1 MTISTTTIK
10 NSYSGSGSTSAFT
23 YNFKITA
30 NDDIQVIIRSAAG
43 VETVK
48 TLGTHY
54 NVSGVGNNSGTV
66 TFTSGNIPTATET
79 VVLRRSTTQTQAMDL
94 IDNDPMSAETIETAH
109 DKAIA
114 INQELQEQVDR
125 SLKLSRTNTMT
136 STEFTVDATNRANK
150 VLTFDATGEIAV
162 TQELGTFK
170 GSDATTTTAAYVVRD
185 IVKSTTTAQLNNIYI
200 CIQASPAGTLLTNTA
215 YWTLIVD
222 AVAASTS
229 ATAAAASASAAATSE
244 TNAASSSTGA
254 AGQAANALASRVAAQ
269 SSETNAASSATAAAS
284 SATAA
289 AGSASAAEA
298 TFDLF
303 DDSFLGAK
311 SSNPTVDNDGNALK
325 DGALYFD
332 TTNDVMKVYDLGNT
346 VWLQLTPTV
355 SNQNN
360 INAVNSNSSN
370 INAAVANASN
380 INAAVS
386 NASNINSAVSNASNI
401 NTVAGISSDVT
412 AVAGISSD
420 VQAVENIASN
430 VTSVANINS
439 NVSTVAGISGDVTAV
454 ANISSDVQ
462 AVENIKANVT
472 TVAGISS
479 NVTAVANDATDIGT
493 VATDLSGSNNIGTV
507 AGSISNVNNVGGSIS
522 NVNTV
527 SSSIANVNTVASD
540 LNEATSEIDTVA
552 TNITNVNNV
561 GNNISNVNT
570 VAGNN
575 SNIST
580 VAGINSN
587 ISTVAG
593 ISGNVT
599 TVAGDSS
606 DIQTVAGVTS
616 NLGTVAS
623 NIANVNLVGG
633 SITNVNN
640 VGSNIT
646 GVNSFADRYRVGSS
660 DPGSSND
667 AGDLF
672 FNTTGSVLKYFDGSA
687 FQTITAG
694 GITDIVQDSSPQL
707 GADLAS
713 NGNDILFADNDKAI
727 FGAGSDLQIYH
738 DPSEGSIVRDAGSGN
753 LILAGNDVQI
763 TNGARN
769 ETHID
774 CNNNGAVELYHDNSK
789 KFETTSTGATVT
801 GNLAV
806 TGTVDGRDVATD
818 GTKLDGIEASAT
830 ADQSNSEIKTAY
842 EANSDTNAFTDAEKT
857 KLSGIAANANNYV
870 LPTNLAGDDINIDTG
885 ALTGATVISDLDFN
899 VTTNTSGL
907 VTDANASIATRNL
920 TLANLGY
927 TGATDATNNTGT
939 VTSVQV
945 TPGTGLDGGGTITSS
960 GNLNITLDLSEFTDM
975 TADVVGSNDEL
986 ILLDSGAERRK
997 AINEIKLSQFNN
1009 DSGFT
1014 SNTGDITNVSAGT
1027 GLSGGGSSGSVT
1039 LNIDST
1045 VATLS
1050 GSQTLTNKS
1059 INASQLTGTLPAL
1072 DGSNL
1077 TNLPGISGW
1086 SSSSGNLLPS
1096 SASAGIYLGVS
1107 SATSSNLLK
1116 DYEEGTW
1123 SPTLNNSTSGFGTG
1137 TGKYRKIGTMV
1148 TVNFGGRQGSATDMS
1163 DNTQKTMRGLP
1174 FALSSASETH
1184 ASCGSYTFRGSGSKE
1199 FQMVTR
1205 QESNS
1210 DVKVTNRG
1218 GERCQSNNPCF
1229 FSMTYFTN

>member
-10 NSYSGSGSTSAFT
+10 NSYSGNGSTTAFT

-30 NDDIQVIIRSAAG
+30 NDDIQVIIRSATG

-66 TFTSGNIPTATET
+66 TFTSGNIPTGTET

-114 INQELQEQVDR
+114 INQELQEQLDR

-150 VLTFDATGEIAV
+150 VLSFNAAGEIDIA
-162 TQELGTFK
+162 QELGTFK
-170 GSDATTTTAAYVVRD
+170 GTDATTTTAAYVVRD
-185 IVKSTTTAQLNNIYI
+185 IVKSSTTAQLNNIYI

-222 AVAASTS
+222 AVAAGQS
-229 ATAAAASASAAATSE
+229 ATAAAASAATAQSNATLSGGAVTAAGASEVAAANSATAAATSATNASASASNASTSE
-244 TNAASSSTGA
+244 TNAASSATAAATSATSASSSASLAGGA
-254 AGQAANALASRVAAQ
+254 VTAATASENAAAASETAAAASQTAAANSATAAASSQTAAA
-269 SSETNAASSATAAAS
+269 SSATTASTQASNASTSASTASTQATNASNSATAAAS

-346 VWLQLTPTV
+346 VWKQLTPTV

-412 AVAGISSD
+412 
-420 VQAVENIASN
+420 
-430 VTSVANINS
+430 
-439 NVSTVAGISGDVTAV
+439 TVAGITSAINTANSN
-454 ANISSDVQ
+454 ASNI
-462 AVENIKANVT
+462 N
-472 TVAGISS
+472 
-479 NVTAVANDATDIGT
+479 
-493 VATDLSGSNNIGTV
+493 TV
-507 AGSISNVNNVGGSIS
+507 AGS
-522 NVNTV
+522 
-527 SSSIANVNTVASD
+527 
-540 LNEATSEIDTVA
+540 
-552 TNITNVNNV
+552 ITNVNNV

-616 NLGTVAS
+616 NLGTVAT

-646 GVNSFADRYRVGSS
+646 GVNSFAERYRVASS
-660 DPGSSND
+660 DPSSSLN
-667 AGDLF
+667 AGDLA
-672 FNTTGSVLKYFDGSA
+672 FNTTANVFKFYDGSA
-687 FQTITAG
+687 WQGITAG
-694 GITDIVQDSSPQL
+694 GITDLVQDGSPQL

-713 NGNDILFADNDKAI
+713 NGSDILFADNDKAK
-727 FGAGSDLQIYH
+727 FGTGNDLQISH
-738 DPSEGSIVRDAGSGN
+738 DGSHSYIEELGTGN
-753 LILAGNDVQI
+753 LFVN
-763 TNGARN
+763 TNGAKIALISN
-769 ETHID
+769 SDTSGGKMAEFNAD
-774 CNNNGAVELYHDNSK
+774 SSVELHFDGSQ
-789 KFETTSTGATVT
+789 KFATSSTGATVT

-842 EANSDTNAFTDAEKT
+842 EANSNTNAFTDAEKT
-857 KLSGIAANANNYV
+857 KLSGIAANANNFV

-960 GNLNITLDLSEFTDM
+960 GNLNVTLDLSELTDM
-975 TADVVGSNDEL
+975 TADVSGSNDEL

-997 AINEIKLSQFNN
+997 RIGEIKLSQFNN

-1039 LNIDST
+1039 LNIDNT
-1045 VATLS
+1045 VVTTS

-1072 DGSNL
+1072 NGSNL

-1096 SASAGIYLGVS
+1096 SSSAGIYLGVS

-1123 SPTLNNSTSGFGTG
+1123 TPTLNNSSSGFGSG
-1137 TGKYRKIGTMV
+1137 VGKYRKIGTSV
-1148 TVNFGGRQGSATDMS
+1148 TVNFGGRQGSATDMENGS
-1163 DNTQKTMRGLP
+1163 QKTMRGLP
-1174 FALSSASETH
+1174 FALASSSDTH
-1184 ASCGSYTFRGSGSKE
+1184 ASVGTYTFRGSGSRE
-1199 FQMVTR
+1199 FLMCTR